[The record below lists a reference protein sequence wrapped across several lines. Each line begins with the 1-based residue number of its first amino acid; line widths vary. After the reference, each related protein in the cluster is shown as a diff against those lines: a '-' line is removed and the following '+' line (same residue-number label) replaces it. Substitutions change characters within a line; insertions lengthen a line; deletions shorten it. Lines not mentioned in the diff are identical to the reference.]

1 MYAAPDDTIPKRP
14 TFGVKQPS
22 VHHFLYPF
30 CTYSVHTLHSTRA
43 PDDHSFFAC
52 ISTPR
57 KVYLMERTFPVPPSP
72 VSKKTFVIAGIL
84 VTVYGLDELR
94 CNIKHV
100 ASLYLLHPR
109 LQTQTCMEHLAASS
123 IRACNSRLLQ
133 NKIGDTSI
141 GLIAVTFDQRNH
153 GSRQVKKLANEDWRS
168 GNGTHAQDM
177 FSVFHGTAV
186 DVSLL
191 ITHLS
196 SYIFPT
202 SNHTITT
209 NMVCGVSLGG
219 HGAWVSNL
227 LYDRRIRL
235 NMARC

>member
-1 MYAAPDDTIPKRP
+1 M
-14 TFGVKQPS
+14 
-22 VHHFLYPF
+22 
-30 CTYSVHTLHSTRA
+30 
-43 PDDHSFFAC
+43 
-52 ISTPR
+52 
-57 KVYLMERTFPVPPSP
+57 
-72 VSKKTFVIAGIL
+72 
-84 VTVYGLDELR
+84 TVYGLDELS

-109 LQTQTCMEHLAASS
+109 LRTQTCMEQLAASS
-123 IRACNSRLLQ
+123 IQGCNSRLQ
-133 NKIGDTSI
+133 QSKTGDTSI

-186 DVSLL
+186 DVSVL

-202 SNHTITT
+202 SHHTIIT
-209 NMVCGVSLGG
+209 NLVCGVSLGG

-227 LYDRRIRL
+227 LHDRPSLL
-235 NMARC
+235 NVARHC

>member
-1 MYAAPDDTIPKRP
+1 M
-14 TFGVKQPS
+14 
-22 VHHFLYPF
+22 
-30 CTYSVHTLHSTRA
+30 
-43 PDDHSFFAC
+43 
-52 ISTPR
+52 
-57 KVYLMERTFPVPPSP
+57 
-72 VSKKTFVIAGIL
+72 KTFAIAGIL
-84 VTVYGLDELR
+84 VTVYGLDELSS
-94 CNIKHV
+94 NVKLV

-123 IRACNSRLLQ
+123 IQGWNYLLQ
-133 NKIGDTSI
+133 QSKTGDTSI
-141 GLIAVTFDQRNH
+141 GLIAVSFDQRNH

-209 NMVCGVSLGG
+209 NLVCGVSLGG

-227 LYDRRIRL
+227 SHDRRI
-235 NMARC
+235 